1 MHRVAT
7 MTKKKETDY
16 YPEIC
21 KYISDEI
28 LANIE
33 NQKDIII
40 HPIQEEI
47 SAALKTLLL
56 NNRIKTQNLRD
67 FANTC
72 HRLHIDIALVIENK
86 ANELF
91 EIIIFEVKKTK
102 TLGLTQLSQLI
113 GYCLVSNASFGILIN
128 IDNGCSDEFK
138 AILNNDKDLTHIQ
151 RLKNGQAVEHNFGV
165 MIWQSQTVMMSYTN
179 EGKILSIPMLCQ
191 LLSERLNPTP
201 TPT

>member
-1 MHRVAT
+1 MAN
-7 MTKKKETDY
+7 KKETDY

-21 KYISDEI
+21 EYITEEI

-33 NQKDIII
+33 DQKNIII

-47 SAALKTLLL
+47 SAALKTLQL
-56 NNRIKTQNLRD
+56 NRRLQTKNLSD
-67 FANTC
+67 FASKC
-72 HRLHIDIALVIENK
+72 HRLHIDIALVVENTES
-86 ANELF
+86 ELF

-138 AILNNDKDLTHIQ
+138 AILNTDKDLTHIK
-151 RLKNGQAVEHNFGV
+151 RLKEGVAVEHNFGV
-165 MIWQSQTVMMSYTN
+165 MIWQSHTEMMTYTN
-179 EGKILSIPMLCQ
+179 EGKILSIPMLCE
-191 LLSERLNPTP
+191 LLSARLNPTP
-201 TPT
+201 PAP